1 MATFPRL
8 KTSAVAQYPA
18 RRTVAFRNQTVRFVD
33 GAEQR
38 YRDSA
43 GALRQWEIRLE
54 RIDEGE
60 AAALDEFFLTQQG
73 AFGSFEFTDPWD
85 GELYA
90 DCSFAID
97 EAEMESRGEM
107 SGATKLIIQENVC

>member
-18 RRTVAFRNQTVRFVD
+18 ARTVAFRNQSVRFVD
-33 GAEQR
+33 GREQR

-43 GALRQWEIRLE
+43 GPFRQWEIRLE

-60 AAALDEFFLTQQG
+60 AAALHEFFLTQQG

-85 GELYA
+85 GEVYF

-97 EAEMESRGEM
+97 ELEMESRGEM
-107 SGATKLIIQENVC
+107 DGSTRLIIQENVC